1 MSGKLKQQHRILGLK
16 LLAMT
21 IGMFGFGFALVPLY
35 SVFCE
40 ITGIRSEIVATD
52 SSQVHEAPEMD
63 REVTIEFVANR
74 VAGTTWEFQPS
85 VAKMKVHPGKLY
97 STTFFARNMLDRPVT
112 GLATPDI
119 KPGIANKYFRKT
131 ECFCFSP
138 QAFGASEGR
147 DMAVRFIVD
156 PELPD
161 YVDTVTLSYNFYS
174 QPELASA
181 SR

>member
-1 MSGKLKQQHRILGLK
+1 MSKHLKQQHRTLGLK
-16 LLAMT
+16 LLVMTLAM
-21 IGMFGFGFALVPLY
+21 FAFGFALVPLY

-52 SSQVHEAPEMD
+52 AGQVLEAPDMN

-85 VAKMKVHPGKLY
+85 VTKMKVHPGKLY
-97 STTFFARNMLDRPVT
+97 STTFFARNLLDRPVT

-119 KPGIANKYFRKT
+119 KPGVANKYFRKT

-147 DMAVRFIVD
+147 EMAVRFIVD
-156 PELPD
+156 PEMPD

-174 QPELASA
+174 QAELASA
-181 SR
+181 AR